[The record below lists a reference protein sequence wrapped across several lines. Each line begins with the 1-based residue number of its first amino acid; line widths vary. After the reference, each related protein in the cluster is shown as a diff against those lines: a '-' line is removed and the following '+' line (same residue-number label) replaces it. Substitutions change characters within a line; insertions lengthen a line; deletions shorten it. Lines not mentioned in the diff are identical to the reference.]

1 MISWKFCLLSFLDC
15 NIAVQTVKPGCTE
28 EDCPIT
34 MFYENKLFPSLF
46 GNEPIKF
53 INLRHVSR
61 KVKYVQT
68 LLKFSM
74 VAELNLECYRFVCKK
89 IYIHTGILRI
99 LCFQKTFWFGQSLS
113 KCPSSTVHTVMCSG
127 ELFPKWCMLATL
139 VTRSF
144 YTTTLKFWNSPPVH
158 ICDIQSLAAF
168 KRLVKTFF

>member
-1 MISWKFCLLSFLDC
+1 MYRRRLSNHNVLWKQIIPKF
-15 NIAVQTVKPGCTE
+15 VWKWT
-28 EDCPIT
+28 
-34 MFYENKLFPSLF
+34 NKIHKFETCFPKSQ
-46 GNEPIKF
+46 
-53 INLRHVSR
+53 VSSNA
-61 KVKYVQT
+61 
-68 LLKFSM
+68 LKFSM

-89 IYIHTGILRI
+89 IYIYTGILRI
-99 LCFQKTFWFGQSLS
+99 LCFQKTFWFGQSFS

-144 YTTTLKFWNSPPVH
+144 STTTLKFWNSPPVH